1 MSDHRA
7 SDPAKPQHVASRAVH
22 AGEHQPH
29 TGFRP
34 TTTPI
39 YATSSFGY
47 ASMDDADAVFAGAEA
62 GYVYSRHGNPTVR
75 ALELAVADLEGT
87 GDALAFGSGMA
98 AITMALLNEIQA
110 GDHVLAATDL
120 YGATANLISQVFGS
134 LAVTSSR
141 VDVQD
146 LDAVRSAIKE
156 RRPRVLLFETISN
169 PLLRVADI
177 PALTEIAKAHKCR
190 VIVDNTFASP
200 LLVNPHKFGVE
211 SVVHSTTKYLA
222 GHGDVTGGVVAA
234 SSSRIA
240 DMLELSKLVGPI
252 TGPFDAWLT
261 LRGIKTLPLRM
272 ERQSDNAAAL
282 AEFLAGHPRVA
293 RVHYP
298 GRDDIGN
305 AAKMFN
311 DHRRGGLVAFEIKD
325 ARQEDVFKVFEAM
338 RLAIPATTLGDV
350 YTLVLYPPMS
360 THRGMADEDRYAMG
374 ITDGLVRVSV
384 GIEDIRDIVADFD
397 QALAAR

>member
-1 MSDHRA
+1 MSKDA
-7 SDPAKPQHVASRAVH
+7 SAKRPYQHIASRAVH
-22 AGEHQPH
+22 AGEHQPQ

-47 ASMDDADAVFAGAEA
+47 AAMDEADAVFAGAVD

-75 ALELAVADLEGT
+75 ALELAVADLEGA
-87 GDALAFGSGMA
+87 GDALAVGSGMA
-98 AITMALLNEIQA
+98 AITLALLNDVQA

-120 YGATANLISQVFGS
+120 YGATTNLIEQVFGS
-134 LAVTSSR
+134 LGVTATR
-141 VDVQD
+141 VDARN
-146 LDAVRSAIKE
+146 LDAVRAAMAE
-156 RRPRVLLFETISN
+156 HRPRAFVVETISN
-169 PLLRVADI
+169 PLLRVADL
-177 PALTEIAKAHKCR
+177 PALVEIAKAHRCR

-200 LLVNPHKFGVE
+200 LLVNPLRLGVDT
-211 SVVHSTTKYLA
+211 VIHSTTKYLA

-234 SSSRIA
+234 SASRIA
-240 DMLELSKLVGPI
+240 DMRELLKLVGPI

-272 ERQSDNAAAL
+272 ERQCDNAAAL
-282 AEFLAGHPRVA
+282 ADFLAQHPRVA

-298 GRDDIGN
+298 GRADIGPS
-305 AAKMFN
+305 AAMFN

-325 ARQEDVFKVFEAM
+325 AGQEDVFRVFEAM
-338 RLAIPATTLGDV
+338 RLCTPATSLGDV

-360 THRGMADEDRYAMG
+360 THRGMADEDRHAMG
-374 ITDGLVRVSV
+374 IADGLVRVSV
-384 GIEDIRDIVADFD
+384 GIEDIRDITADFD

>member
-1 MSDHRA
+1 
-7 SDPAKPQHVASRAVH
+7 
-22 AGEHQPH
+22 
-29 TGFRP
+29 
-34 TTTPI
+34 
-39 YATSSFGY
+39 
-47 ASMDDADAVFAGAEA
+47 MDDADAVFAGAEA

-293 RVHYP
+293 SVHYP